1 MTNTASNTIQSI
13 SFPSFVPRAPWWG
26 GHLQTIA
33 NVFPP
38 RVPELDRYCRS
49 SLAAPVCDG
58 TEDHLV
64 ATLHYPAVPTPTKP
78 VIILIHGV
86 GGSEDSGYMLSSALF
101 FLELGYPVLRCNL
114 RGAGRSRPLCKR
126 QYHAGAS
133 DDLAHLIGLLPL
145 TLAAQGVVAIA
156 YSLGGNIL
164 LKFLGE
170 RGARA
175 PMRGAVTVS
184 SPLELQA
191 TARQLSRWDNALFQ
205 ASILTRLKSESVKPA
220 SEVTTK
226 ERLAIAKARTVWEFD
241 DSFTA
246 PRNGFS
252 GAADYYDRSS
262 CWQFLEAIAVPT
274 LLIYALD
281 DPLVPR
287 SSYLKF
293 EWQRNQHLV
302 PLLPQSGGHVGF
314 RGLDRRVVWHDRCA
328 AQFIEALPDY
338 PPLPGREISSE
349 VQNSLS

>member
-1 MTNTASNTIQSI
+1 MTDLAANTIQSI
-13 SFPSFVPRAPWWG
+13 KFSKFVPRMPWWG

-33 NVFPP
+33 TVFAP
-38 RVPELDRYCRS
+38 RVPELDRYRHSC
-49 SLAAPVCDG
+49 LAAPVGDG
-58 TEDHLV
+58 TGDRLV

-78 VIILIHGV
+78 VIMLIHGV
-86 GGSEDSGYMLSSALF
+86 AGSEDSEYMLSSAAF

-114 RGAGRSRPLCKR
+114 RGAGRSRPVCKR
-126 QYHAGAS
+126 QYHAGS
-133 DDLAHLIGLLPL
+133 SEDLAHLIGVLPP
-145 TLAAQGVVAIA
+145 TLAAQGVVGIA

-170 RGARA
+170 RRA
-175 PMRGAVTVS
+175 QVPMRGAVTVS

-191 TARQLSRWDNALFQ
+191 TARQLRRWDNTLYQ
-205 ASILTRLKSESVKPA
+205 AAILGRLKSESVKPS

-226 ERLAIAKARTVWEFD
+226 ERLAVAKARTVWEFD

-262 CWQFLEAIAVPT
+262 CRQFLEAIAVPT

-287 SSYLKF
+287 SSYLDF
-293 EWQRNQHLV
+293 EWRRNPHLV
-302 PLLPQSGGHVGF
+302 SLLSRGGGHVGF
-314 RGLDRRVVWHDRCA
+314 RGLDRHVAWHDRCA
-328 AQFIEALPDY
+328 AQFVEALPD
-338 PPLPGREISSE
+338 
-349 VQNSLS
+349 